1 MTDFCAAVSKT
12 ADIKASTGNIH
23 LENTAVGALKLSTTT
38 GKVTVS
44 DVRCQGDLTVG
55 VSTGKAGLTD
65 ITCKSFTSNGTTGN
79 ISFDHVIAANGLS
92 VERST
97 GDVAFDRSD
106 AAELYIKTGTGNVK
120 GNLLSQKVFLTETS
134 TGDVDVPK
142 TTDGG
147 NCEVKTA
154 TGDIK
159 IRIEK

>member
-12 ADIKASTGNIH
+12 AGIKASTGNIH

-38 GKVTVS
+38 GKITVS
-44 DVRCQGDLTVG
+44 GVRCQGDLTVG
-55 VSTGKAGLTD
+55 ASTGKAELTD

-120 GNLLSQKVFLTETS
+120 GSLLSQKVFLTKTS

-147 NCEVKTA
+147 NCEVKIA
-154 TGDIK
+154 TGNIK